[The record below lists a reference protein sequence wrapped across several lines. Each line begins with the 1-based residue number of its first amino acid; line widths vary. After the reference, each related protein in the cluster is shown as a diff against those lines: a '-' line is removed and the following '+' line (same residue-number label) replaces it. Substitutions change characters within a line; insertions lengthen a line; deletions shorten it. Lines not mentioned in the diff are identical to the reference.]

1 MAVKRNADGTIDINE
16 FENHLKASSRQEGY
30 LEIIM
35 FTPDPNV
42 RLKNITSDD
51 KLDICNID
59 TVGDIRKY
67 TNITVA
73 TLEENLWLLN
83 SRFPVYQNGKIDGY
97 ISNSMSNSEGVF
109 ETNPK
114 ITIQLNNTAEAEN
127 FSVILNPAVP
137 TGYPKSMKIY
147 CYDQNDNQI
156 GMFTKD
162 LIWQE
167 DSGEV
172 DEDNNPIYITKTLDT
187 LPSVNFEFN
196 LDNLYKVECEF
207 IGTRFGN
214 RRIRVSSIMFGK
226 TLYLNQDQ
234 VLNVEFTDKTS
245 FVPDTLPSR
254 TFSFDLNNYDSTYN
268 VDNPENGYL
277 LLDKQTR
284 VQFRNGYNVAGYVYN
299 EDGTVK
305 FDSEFNLPIVNNEEG
320 LEEIEWD
327 DWKELRLIN
336 VSANADES
344 ATFEC
349 GSILDVMTETYTQEV
364 FEGNNRTVEYITNN
378 ILAFENLDA
387 STVEWSSDDNMKSY
401 KDYLIDTVLPELSCR
416 EIIQRLAFSIGAT
429 ILIKD
434 NGKIKFANLNLK
446 DPSTFTHS
454 FNWTYS
460 DFESI
465 PAAEQLESITDIT
478 ELSMPKYYS
487 TLKKDGD
494 VSYQSRNDQT
504 IITTVECTAVSQE
517 VTYSE
522 CLANAARISEKD
534 TSGATM
540 RDDYHLY
547 ARRGIINLAGL
558 LPGKTAS
565 VDIIGYPIETK
576 TVQERNVT
584 SDSLVLET
592 QLLKEDPKNSK
603 NEEMIKTKYAEW
615 YKKKFKYTITTRG
628 EPLVDAGD
636 YGIIQTQFS
645 EKMPVYILQ
654 NHWTFD
660 GTWAGDMEVIAL
672 G

>member
-1 MAVKRNADGTIDINE
+1 MAIKRNTDGTINMNE

-35 FTPDPNV
+35 FTPDPNI
-42 RLKNITSDD
+42 RLNSITSND

-59 TVGDIRKY
+59 SVGDIRKY

-83 SRFPVYQNGKIDGY
+83 SRFPVYQNGKVDGY
-97 ISNSMSNSEGVF
+97 ISSSMSNSDGEF
-109 ETNPK
+109 TTNPK
-114 ITIQLNNTAEAEN
+114 MTVQLSSTAEAEN

-137 TGYPKSMKIY
+137 TGYPKTIKLH
-147 CYDQNDNQI
+147 CYDKDNNQI
-156 GMFTKD
+156 GVFTKD
-162 LIWQE
+162 LTWTE
-167 DSGEV
+167 DSGET
-172 DEDNNPIYITKTLDT
+172 DEEGNILYITKTLDT
-187 LPSVNFEFN
+187 LPSVNFELN
-196 LDNLYKVECEF
+196 LSDLYKVECEF

-226 TLYLNQDQ
+226 TIYLNQDQ

-254 TFSFDLNNYDSTYN
+254 TFSFDLNNYDGTYN
-268 VDNPENGYL
+268 VDNPANGYL
-277 LLDKQTR
+277 SLDKQTR
-284 VQFRNGYNVAGYVYN
+284 VQFRIGYNVAGYEYN

-305 FDSEFNLPIVNNEEG
+305 FDSATNLPIVNNEEG

-364 FEGNNRTVEYITNN
+364 FEGANRTIEYIANSV
-378 ILAFENLDA
+378 LSFEGLDEG
-387 STVEWSSDDNMKSY
+387 TIEWSSDDNSKSY
-401 KDYLIDTVLPELSCR
+401 KDYQINTILPEVSCR

-434 NGKIKFANLNLK
+434 NGKIKFANLNLNK
-446 DPSTFTHS
+446 PESFTHN
-454 FNWTYS
+454 FTWDYK

-465 PAAEQLESITDIT
+465 PAAEQLESINDIS

-487 TLKKDGD
+487 TLKRDGD
-494 VSYQSRNDQT
+494 ISYNGHENQT
-504 IITTVECTAVSQE
+504 IITTVECTSISQE
-517 VTYSE
+517 VIYSE

-534 TSGATM
+534 TSGATL

-558 LPGKTAS
+558 ATGQTAS

-576 TVQERNVT
+576 TIQERNVT
-584 SDSLVLET
+584 SNSLVLET
-592 QLLKEDPKNSK
+592 NLLKEDPGNK
-603 NEEMIKTKYAEW
+603 IKAKYAEW

-645 EKMPVYILQ
+645 DQMPVYILQ
-654 NHWTFD
+654 NHWSFN
-660 GTWAGDMEVIAL
+660 GTWSGDMEVIAL

>member
-1 MAVKRNADGTIDINE
+1 MAIKRNTDGTINMNE

-35 FTPDPNV
+35 FTPDPNI
-42 RLKNITSDD
+42 RLNSITSND

-59 TVGDIRKY
+59 SVGDIKKY

-83 SRFPVYQNGKIDGY
+83 SRFPVYQNGKVDGY
-97 ISNSMSNSEGVF
+97 ISNSMSNSDGEF
-109 ETNPK
+109 TTNPK
-114 ITIQLNNTAEAEN
+114 MTVQLSNTAEAEN

-137 TGYPKSMKIY
+137 TGYPKTIKLY
-147 CYDQNDNQI
+147 CYDKDNNQI
-156 GMFTKD
+156 GVFTKD
-162 LIWQE
+162 LTWTE
-167 DSGEV
+167 DSGET
-172 DEDNNPIYITKTLDT
+172 DEEGNILYITKTLDT
-187 LPSVNFEFN
+187 LPSVNFELN
-196 LDNLYKVECEF
+196 LSDLYKVECEF

-226 TLYLNQDQ
+226 TIYLNQDQ

-254 TFSFDLNNYDSTYN
+254 TFSFDLNNYDGTYN
-268 VDNPENGYL
+268 VDNPANGYL
-277 LLDKQTR
+277 SLDKQTR
-284 VQFRNGYNVAGYVYN
+284 VQFRIGYNVAGYEYN

-305 FDSEFNLPIVNNEEG
+305 FDSATNLPIVNNEEG

-349 GSILDVMTETYTQEV
+349 GSILDAMTETYTQEV
-364 FEGNNRTVEYITNN
+364 FEGANRTVEYIANSV
-378 ILAFENLDA
+378 LSFEGLDEG
-387 STVEWSSDDNMKSY
+387 TIEWSSDDNSKSY
-401 KDYLIDTVLPELSCR
+401 KDYQINTILPEVSCR

-434 NGKIKFANLNLK
+434 NGKIKFANLNLNK
-446 DPSTFTHS
+446 PESFTHN
-454 FNWTYS
+454 FTWDYK

-465 PAAEQLESITDIT
+465 PAAEQLESINDIS

-487 TLKKDGD
+487 TLKRDGD
-494 VSYQSRNDQT
+494 ISYNGHENQT
-504 IITTVECTAVSQE
+504 IITTVECTSISQE

-534 TSGATM
+534 TSGATL

-558 LPGKTAS
+558 VTGKTAS

-576 TVQERNVT
+576 TIQERNVT
-584 SDSLVLET
+584 SNSLVLET
-592 QLLKEDPKNSK
+592 NLLKEDPGNK
-603 NEEMIKTKYAEW
+603 IKAKYAEW

-645 EKMPVYILQ
+645 DQMPVYILQ
-654 NHWTFD
+654 NHWAFN
-660 GTWAGDMEVIAL
+660 GTWSGDMEVIAL

>member
-1 MAVKRNADGTIDINE
+1 MAIKRNADGTINMTE
-16 FENHLKASSRQEGY
+16 FENHLKASLRQEGY

-42 RLKNITSDD
+42 RLNSITSDD

-59 TVGDIRKY
+59 SVGDIKKY

-83 SRFPVYQNGKIDGY
+83 SRFPVYQNGKVDGY
-97 ISNSMSNSEGVF
+97 ISNSISNSNGEF
-109 ETNPK
+109 ITNPK
-114 ITIQLNNTAEAEN
+114 ITVQLSSAAEAEN
-127 FSVILNPAVP
+127 FSIILNPAVP
-137 TGYPKSMKIY
+137 TGYPKTIKLH
-147 CYDQNDNQI
+147 CYDKDNNQI
-156 GMFTKD
+156 GVFAKD
-162 LIWQE
+162 LLWTE
-167 DSGEV
+167 DSGET
-172 DEDNNPIYITKTLDT
+172 DEEGNILYITKTLET
-187 LPSVNFEFN
+187 LPSVNFELN
-196 LDNLYKVECEF
+196 LNNLYKVECEF
-207 IGTRFGN
+207 VGTRFGN
-214 RRIRVSSIMFGK
+214 RRVRVSSIMFGK
-226 TLYLNQDQ
+226 TIYLNQNQ
-234 VLNVEFTDKTS
+234 ILKAEFTDKTS

-254 TFSFDLNNYDSTYN
+254 TFSFDLNNYDGTYN
-268 VDNPENGYL
+268 VDNPDNSYL
-277 LLDKQTR
+277 SLNKQTR
-284 VQFRNGYNVAGYVYN
+284 VQFRIGYNVAGYEYN

-305 FDSEFNLPIVNNEEG
+305 FDSINNLPIVNREEG

-327 DWKELRLIN
+327 DWKELRLMN

-364 FEGNNRTVEYITNN
+364 FEGANRTVEYITNN
-378 ILAFENLDA
+378 VLLFEGLDEG
-387 STVEWSSDDNMKSY
+387 TVEWSSDDDSKSY
-401 KDYLIDTVLPELSCR
+401 KDYQINTILPEVSCR

-434 NGKIKFANLNLK
+434 NGKIKFANLNLNK
-446 DPSTFTHS
+446 PESFTHN
-454 FNWTYS
+454 FTWDYK

-465 PAAEQLESITDIT
+465 PAAEQLESINNIS

-487 TLKKDGD
+487 TLKQDGNI
-494 VSYQSRNDQT
+494 SYKGHENQT
-504 IITTVECTAVSQE
+504 IITTVECTSVSQE
-517 VTYSE
+517 ITYGE

-534 TSGATM
+534 TSGATL
-540 RDDYHLY
+540 RDDYRLF

-558 LPGKTAS
+558 ATGQTAS

-576 TVQERNVT
+576 TIQERNVT

-592 QLLKEDPKNSK
+592 DLMKEDQGNK
-603 NEEMIKTKYAEW
+603 IKSKYAEW
-615 YKKKFKYTITTRG
+615 YKKKFKYNITTRG

-645 EKMPVYILQ
+645 ERMPVYILQ
-654 NHWTFD
+654 NHWSFD
-660 GTWAGDMEVIAL
+660 GAWSGDMEVIAL

>member
-1 MAVKRNADGTIDINE
+1 MAIKRNTDGTINMNE

-42 RLKNITSDD
+42 RLNSITSDD

-59 TVGDIRKY
+59 SVGDIRKY

-83 SRFPVYQNGKIDGY
+83 SRFPVYQNGKVDGY
-97 ISNSMSNSEGVF
+97 ISNSMSNSNGEF
-109 ETNPK
+109 TTNPK
-114 ITIQLNNTAEAEN
+114 MTVQLSSAAEAEN

-137 TGYPKSMKIY
+137 TGYPKTIKLY
-147 CYDQNDNQI
+147 CYDKDNNQI
-156 GMFTKD
+156 GVFTKD
-162 LIWQE
+162 LTWTE
-167 DSGEV
+167 DSGETDGEGDV
-172 DEDNNPIYITKTLDT
+172 LYITKTLDT
-187 LPSVNFEFN
+187 LPSVNFELN
-196 LDNLYKVECEF
+196 LSNLYKVECEF

-226 TLYLNQDQ
+226 TIYLNQDQ

-254 TFSFDLNNYDSTYN
+254 TFSFDLNNYDGTYN
-268 VDNPENGYL
+268 VDNPANGYL
-277 LLDKQTR
+277 SLNKQTR
-284 VQFRNGYNVAGYVYN
+284 VQFRIGYNVAGYVYN

-305 FDSEFNLPIVNNEEG
+305 FDSVNNLPIVNNEEG

-364 FEGNNRTVEYITNN
+364 FEGANRTVEYITNSV
-378 ILAFENLDA
+378 LSFEGLDEGII
-387 STVEWSSDDNMKSY
+387 EWSSDDDSKSY
-401 KDYLIDTVLPELSCR
+401 KDYQINTVLPEVSCR

-434 NGKIKFANLNLK
+434 NGKIKFANLNLNK
-446 DPSTFTHS
+446 PESFTHN
-454 FNWTYS
+454 FTWDYK

-465 PAAEQLESITDIT
+465 PAAEQLESISDIS

-487 TLKKDGD
+487 TLKQDGD
-494 VSYQSRNDQT
+494 ISYKDHENQT
-504 IITTVECTAVSQE
+504 IITTVKCTSISQE

-534 TSGATM
+534 TSGATL

-558 LPGKTAS
+558 ATGKTAS

-576 TVQERNVT
+576 TIQERNVT

-592 QLLKEDPKNSK
+592 DLLKEDPGNK
-603 NEEMIKTKYAEW
+603 IKTKYAEW
-615 YKKKFKYTITTRG
+615 YKKKFKYNITTRG

-645 EKMPVYILQ
+645 ERMPVYILQ
-654 NHWTFD
+654 NHWSFD
-660 GTWAGDMEVIAL
+660 GTWSGDMEVIAL

>member
-1 MAVKRNADGTIDINE
+1 MAIKRNTDGTINMNE

-42 RLKNITSDD
+42 RLNSITSDD

-59 TVGDIRKY
+59 SVGDIRKY

-83 SRFPVYQNGKIDGY
+83 SRFPVYQNGKVDGY
-97 ISNSMSNSEGVF
+97 ISNSMSNSNGEF
-109 ETNPK
+109 ITNPK
-114 ITIQLNNTAEAEN
+114 MTIQLSSSAEAEN

-137 TGYPKSMKIY
+137 TGYPKTIKLY
-147 CYDQNDNQI
+147 CYDKDNNQI
-156 GMFTKD
+156 GVFTKD
-162 LIWQE
+162 LIWTE
-167 DSGEV
+167 DSGET
-172 DEDNNPIYITKTLDT
+172 DEEGNILYITKTLDT
-187 LPSVNFEFN
+187 LPSVNFELN
-196 LDNLYKVECEF
+196 LSNLYKVECEF

-226 TLYLNQDQ
+226 TIYLNQDQ

-254 TFSFDLNNYDSTYN
+254 TFSFDLNNYDSAYN
-268 VDNPENGYL
+268 VDNPNNGYL
-277 LLDKQTR
+277 SLDKQTR
-284 VQFRNGYNVAGYVYN
+284 VQFRIGYNVAGYVYN

-305 FDSEFNLPIVNNEEG
+305 FDSINNLPIVNNEEG

-327 DWKELRLIN
+327 DWKELRLTN

-344 ATFEC
+344 VTFEC

-364 FEGNNRTVEYITNN
+364 FEGANRTVEYITNN
-378 ILAFENLDA
+378 VLSFEGLDEG
-387 STVEWSSDDNMKSY
+387 TVEWSSDDNSKSY
-401 KDYLIDTVLPELSCR
+401 KDYQINTVLPEVSCR

-434 NGKIKFANLNLK
+434 NGKIKFANLNLNK
-446 DPSTFTHS
+446 PESFTHN
-454 FNWTYS
+454 FVWDYK

-465 PAAEQLESITDIT
+465 PAAEQLESISDIS

-487 TLKKDGD
+487 TLKQDGD
-494 VSYQSRNDQT
+494 VSYQGHENQT
-504 IITTVECTAVSQE
+504 IITTVQCTSISQE

-534 TSGATM
+534 TSGATL

-558 LPGKTAS
+558 ATGQTAS

-576 TVQERNVT
+576 TIQERNVT

-592 QLLKEDPKNSK
+592 DLLKEDPGNK
-603 NEEMIKTKYAEW
+603 IKAKYAEW
-615 YKKKFKYTITTRG
+615 YKKKFKYNITTRG

-645 EKMPVYILQ
+645 ERMPVYILQ
-654 NHWTFD
+654 NHWSFD
-660 GTWAGDMEVIAL
+660 GTWSGDMEVIAL